1 VTCVVGEPT
10 FSARHKS
17 ALIGFYAKQG
27 FTHVLTLCWN
37 ADVRAPR
44 TRRKVSLEQ
53 ARRDVG
59 AMLAGVDRR
68 LVGTK
73 FNRKPDRRTRAV
85 FFFEHVDS
93 NIHAHGLL
101 RVERDRLLSFHR
113 LFPHSRGGCWNKVVP
128 SGSYRLEILDD
139 VRTTVGYLL
148 KEQHLASDT
157 RMTLWAD
164 EFHARPT
171 ARTP

>member
-1 VTCVVGEPT
+1 VTGVVDEPN
-10 FSARHKS
+10 FSERNLRRYKS
-17 ALIGFYAKQG
+17 DLIEFYAKQR

-37 ADVRAPR
+37 ADVRDPR

-59 AMLAGVDRR
+59 AMLARVDRR

-73 FNRKPDRRTRAV
+73 FNRMSDRRTRAV
-85 FFFEHVDS
+85 FFFEHPDR
-93 NIHAHGLL
+93 NLHAHGLIHV
-101 RVERDRLLSFHR
+101 RRDRLLDLHR
-113 LFPHSRGGCWNKVVP
+113 LFPHSRGGCWNKIVP

-148 KEQHLASDT
+148 KEQHLATDT

-164 EFHARPT
+164 EFHA
-171 ARTP
+171 